1 MCVRSI
7 VGAGLVWV
15 ACANAQRPQWG
26 ELVSAA
32 LHANAEILA
41 AQKRYEA
48 ARQRPSQVASL
59 PDPMF
64 SPGWNSNGN
73 PLPGAGIGTNPTS
86 NIGFAITQE
95 IPYPGK
101 QRLRGNIAA
110 KEADVQFEEL

>member
-1 MCVRSI
+1 M
-7 VGAGLVWV
+7 
-15 ACANAQRPQWG
+15 
-26 ELVSAA
+26 
-32 LHANAEILA
+32 
-41 AQKRYEA
+41 
-48 ARQRPSQVASL
+48 
-59 PDPMF
+59 PDPRF

-110 KEADVQFEEL
+110 KEADVQFEELQLVQLSVISRVKQAFFRLQHAYAEREVLERNRELLKQLH